1 MHKQKK
7 SSEDTVQPVGHTHA
21 CTPDAHEC
29 TGACHDRAE
38 NCPECIEA
46 GKTCACGSD
55 GGSCNHE
62 SGQCES
68 CGCESGGCESGQS
81 CESCQHSEIC
91 QNCSELTAKLE
102 RAQDKERRA
111 LADYQ
116 NLVRRTQ
123 ADSARF
129 AKFATRELVAQLV
142 QPLEHLKLASE
153 QVKDPGLEMVLT
165 QLWQVLEQNGVSVV
179 DPLGKEFSVDTM
191 EAVEQL
197 GEGTQVTQVVTRGY
211 LLNGEV
217 LQHAKVIVGAKK

>member
-1 MHKQKK
+1 MQKNK
-7 SSEDTVQPVGHTHA
+7 NSSDTTDQAVHTHA

-38 NCPECIEA
+38 NCPECSDSGTA
-46 GKTCACGSD
+46 CACDSD
-55 GGSCNHE
+55 GGDCNHV
-62 SGQCES
+62 SD
-68 CGCESGGCESGQS
+68 GCETCKCKS
-81 CESCQHSEIC
+81 C
-91 QNCSELTAKLE
+91 QNCSELTAQLE

-165 QLWQVLEQNGVSVV
+165 QLWQVLEHNGVTVI

-191 EAVEQL
+191 EAVEQV
-197 GEGTQVTQVVTRGY
+197 GEGTQVTQVVSRGY

-217 LQHAKVIVGAKK
+217 LQHAKVIVGTKK